1 MVPWDGRAEEFMYVF
16 ASYALHS
23 DMALP
28 SQEVCGQVSA
38 SAGPVARPGPLRAG
52 PQVSER

>member
-1 MVPWDGRAEEFMYVF
+1 MF

-28 SQEVCGQVSA
+28 SQEVCGQVA
-38 SAGPVARPGPLRAG
+38 PVQGQWLTAGSTPRAG